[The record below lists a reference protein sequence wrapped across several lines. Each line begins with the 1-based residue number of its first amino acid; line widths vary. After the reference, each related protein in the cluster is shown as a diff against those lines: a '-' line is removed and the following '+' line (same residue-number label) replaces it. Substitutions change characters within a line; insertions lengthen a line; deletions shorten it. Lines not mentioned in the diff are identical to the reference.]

1 MSDHKHLYLVDG
13 SGYIF
18 RAYHRLP
25 PLTNIRDEPVGAVY
39 GYTTM
44 LWKLADALHKADGP
58 THMAVILDASGKS
71 FRNEIY
77 DQYKAHRP
85 PAPEDLVPQ
94 FPMIRDATRAFSLPC
109 IEQIGLEADDLIA
122 SYTRA
127 AKEAGWDVTIVSTDK
142 DLMQLI
148 QPGVDMLDPMK
159 SERLGPQAVID
170 KFGVGPELLGEV
182 LGLMGDSADN
192 VPGVPGIG
200 PKTAAKLVNEF
211 GTVDQVLAAAPEMK
225 KSKMQENLLTYA
237 DQARMSRVLVTLK
250 EDCDL
255 PQPLD
260 DLLLKEIPEPPLREF
275 LEHHGFFSLLKKLGG
290 EPARADH
297 ATMRLIRTEAKT
309 APAEAPAEP
318 EAQVFDVNAYECVQT
333 VEALDRWI
341 AEARAA
347 GVVAVDTE
355 TDKLDS
361 IASRLVG
368 VSLAVA
374 PNKACYIPLAHGG
387 TDLFSDAPQMVP
399 MDIAMEK
406 LAGLLRDPSVLKVG
420 HNIKYDLN
428 VLVRHIKPSPL
439 QGGAATGPSPRGSAA
454 QHRLGEGAVS
464 GSNPDSPL
472 SPAISPEGERESIQP
487 IDDTMVLSFDLD
499 AGKRNHGM
507 DELARDHFSHTTIA
521 FKDVCGTGK
530 NQLSFNQVALPEAT
544 RYAAEDADVTLRLW
558 QRLKPRLS
566 AEKATRVYERV
577 DRPLI
582 PVLAQMER
590 TGIKVDR
597 AELAAMSA
605 EFAHG
610 IAGLE
615 GEIHALAGTPFTV
628 GSPKQLGEILFG
640 QMGLKGG
647 KKGKSGDYST
657 DVTVLE
663 RLADDGVEIARK
675 VLDWRQLSKLKSTYT
690 DSLQEQINPQTGRVH
705 TSYSLTG
712 AQTGRLSS
720 NDPNLQNIPIR
731 TEVGRRIRTAF
742 VAEEGCVLLSADY
755 SQVELRLAAHMADVP
770 ALKEAFA
777 KGEDI
782 HSLTAMEL
790 FGEVNPETRGRA
802 KTINFS
808 LLYGISRWGLAGRL
822 GISSDEAQAMI
833 DRYFERFPG
842 INRYISQTL
851 QSARE
856 TGFTE
861 TLFGRKTHFTRITSQ
876 NQTERAGSERAAIN
890 APIQGTSADIIKR
903 AMVRMG
909 PALREAGL
917 PNVKMLLQVHDE
929 LVFELPEGDV
939 AAATPVIRA
948 VMEGAAEPLV
958 KLDVPLGVEI
968 GTGLNWGAAH

>member
-1 MSDHKHLYLVDG
+1 MSNQKHLYLIDG

-25 PLTNIRDEPVGAVY
+25 PLTNIRGEPVGAVY

-71 FRNEIY
+71 FRNDIY
-77 DQYKAHRP
+77 PLYKAHRP

-109 IEQIGLEADDLIA
+109 IEEIGLEADDLIA
-122 SYTRA
+122 SYTHA
-127 AKEAGWDVTIVSTDK
+127 ALSQGWQVTVVSTDK

-159 SERLGPQAVID
+159 NERLGPDAVVE
-170 KFGVGPELLGEV
+170 KFGVLPDALGEV

-200 PKTAAKLVNEF
+200 PKTAAKLIQEF
-211 GTVDQVLAAAPEMK
+211 GTVEAVLTAAPDMK
-225 KSKMQENLLTYA
+225 KSKMQENLITFA

-250 EDCDL
+250 EDAAL
-255 PQPLD
+255 PEPLD
-260 DLLLKEIPEPPLREF
+260 DFLLKEIPDAPLREF
-275 LEHHGFFSLLKKLGG
+275 LEHHGFMSLLKKLGG
-290 EPARADH
+290 EGGKADH
-297 ATMRLIRTEAKT
+297 QTMKLINQEARGP
-309 APAEAPAEP
+309 APTPAAKPIVAP
-318 EAQVFDVNAYECVQT
+318 FDLDAYECIQS

-341 AEARAA
+341 AEATLA
-347 GVVAVDTE
+347 GVIAVDTE
-355 TDKLDS
+355 TDALDA
-361 IASRLVG
+361 IQAGLVG
-368 VSLAVA
+368 VSLATA
-374 PNKACYIPLAHGG
+374 PGRACYIPLAHGSG
-387 TDLFSDAPQMVP
+387 DMFAENAAQVRVDVA
-399 MDIAMEK
+399 IAK
-406 LAGLLRDPSVLKVG
+406 LKPLLEDPSVLKIG

-428 VLVRHIKPSPL
+428 VLERSGISVR
-439 QGGAATGPSPRGSAA
+439 
-454 QHRLGEGAVS
+454 
-464 GSNPDSPL
+464 
-472 SPAISPEGERESIQP
+472 P
-487 IDDTMVLSFDLD
+487 IDDTMVMSFDLD
-499 AGKRNHGM
+499 AGRHNHGM
-507 DELARDHFSHTTIA
+507 DELAQLHLGHQCIA
-521 FKDVCGTGK
+521 FKDVCGSGK
-530 NQLSFNQVALPEAT
+530 SQITFNQVPLKEAT

-558 QRLKPRLS
+558 HLFKPRLS
-566 AEKATRVYERV
+566 AEQVTRVYERV

-590 TGIKVDR
+590 EGILVDR
-597 AELAAMSA
+597 AELARMSA
-605 EFAHG
+605 EFAEG
-610 IAGLE
+610 IAALE
-615 GEIHALAGTPFTV
+615 IEIHALAGQPFAV

-647 KKGKSGDYST
+647 RKGKSGDYST

-663 RLADDGVEIARK
+663 RLAEDGVEVARK
-675 VLDWRQLSKLKSTYT
+675 VLEWRQLSKLKSTYT
-690 DSLQEQINPQTGRVH
+690 DALQEQINPVTGRVH

-742 VAEEGCVLLSADY
+742 VAEPGNVLLSADY

-782 HSLTAMEL
+782 HSLTAQEL
-790 FGEVNPETRGRA
+790 FGEVNPDTRGKA

-842 INRYISQTL
+842 INQYISRTL

-856 TGFTE
+856 TGYTQ
-861 TLFGRKTHFTRITSQ
+861 TLFGRKTHFTRITSA

-903 AMVRMG
+903 AMVRML
-909 PALREAGL
+909 PALADAGL
-917 PNVKMLLQVHDE
+917 PKVRMLLQVHDE

-939 AAATPVIRA
+939 AAASAVIRK
-948 VMEGAAEPLV
+948 VMEEAAAPLV
-958 KLDVPLGVEI
+958 TIDVPLGVEI
-968 GTGLNWGAAH
+968 GTGKNWGAAH